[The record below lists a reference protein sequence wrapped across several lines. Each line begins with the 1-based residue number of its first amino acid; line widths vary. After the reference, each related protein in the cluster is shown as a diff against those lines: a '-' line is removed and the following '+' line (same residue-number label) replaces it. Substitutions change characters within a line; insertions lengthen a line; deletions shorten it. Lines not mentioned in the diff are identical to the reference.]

1 MARPVYEATKGPDA
15 EPLLW
20 IGEQE
25 RAFNNT
31 TEALTRAPTL
41 GFTNLKK
48 KNKNTFIL
56 SVAESRGAP
65 LGVLVQ
71 KLEVPQPTGYFP
83 KLDFMAWLPLGG
95 PWRCFFSGRS

>member
-1 MARPVYEATKGPDA
+1 MTGFLQIWIPGFRLMARPVYEATKGPDA

-41 GFTNLKK
+41 GFTN
-48 KNKNTFIL
+48 
-56 SVAESRGAP
+56 
-65 LGVLVQ
+65 
-71 KLEVPQPTGYFP
+71 
-83 KLDFMAWLPLGG
+83 
-95 PWRCFFSGRS
+95 